1 MHTERVAPAVIR
13 ATSPVV
19 QTLLRRE
26 REPETSMRQSRIRGW
41 ALWVAVAPVFA
52 SSSSP
57 SIAQH
62 VPRLLLPAA
71 GAAGAVLVTIAFV
84 SSLGRLVRG
93 YRKAGMLS
101 LRPVLITFVALVFL
115 VILPATHLQPALTPS
130 RDRAPRILAGSGDW
144 FGSEGYPLFRR
155 HRGLDIK
162 ARPGADVLAAADGR
176 VSVARDNGDLCGLI
190 VVIDHEPPHRTVY
203 CHLSEVDVRFGDDVK
218 RGQRI
223 GAAGTLGQRAW
234 PGFEHVHLEVQQG
247 PDINAIED
255 PRPRIV
261 GCVDEAQQYA
271 PARLVLTYPV
281 KC

>member
-41 ALWVAVAPVFA
+41 ALWAAVALVFA

-155 HRGLDIK
+155 HRGLDIAGEHIPPK
-162 ARPGADVLAAADGR
+162 GPADGP
-176 VSVARDNGDLCGLI
+176 SVLDPGGAQDQHGTMALWPTQAGPRSSPACSARMRFSADAAIRGCGDN
-190 VVIDHEPPHRTVY
+190 
-203 CHLSEVDVRFGDDVK
+203 
-218 RGQRI
+218 
-223 GAAGTLGQRAW
+223 
-234 PGFEHVHLEVQQG
+234 
-247 PDINAIED
+247 
-255 PRPRIV
+255 
-261 GCVDEAQQYA
+261 
-271 PARLVLTYPV
+271 
-281 KC
+281 